1 MVAGVPVIV
10 LIVLG
15 SFLAANSWRCSS
27 TQADV
32 VRLTS
37 EVVALQHKLD
47 EQKLKSAPISSSR
60 VLRVVSFN
68 ILVGGA
74 DGRLDDIVKW
84 IKSVDADVV
93 GLVECNKFTSESLAL
108 LAKEWG
114 HAYSELGLRKRVCLV
129 LSTESKHT
137 AVASSGF
144 HVALSSKLQMADV
157 WIDISNFKHALISAR
172 IGDFTVMV
180 THLRPEAGELR
191 LAELP
196 HIPEAEGG
204 ELKFLS
210 GFPHW
215 GFVFVCF
222 FFVTINSAKMVLS
235 F

>member
-129 LSTESKHT
+129 LSTESKHAHT
-137 AVASSGF
+137 QLLRVLDFMLHYRQNCKWRMFGLTF
-144 HVALSSKLQMADV
+144 PTLSTL
-157 WIDISNFKHALISAR
+157 
-172 IGDFTVMV
+172 
-180 THLRPEAGELR
+180 
-191 LAELP
+191 
-196 HIPEAEGG
+196 
-204 ELKFLS
+204 
-210 GFPHW
+210 
-215 GFVFVCF
+215 
-222 FFVTINSAKMVLS
+222 
-235 F
+235 